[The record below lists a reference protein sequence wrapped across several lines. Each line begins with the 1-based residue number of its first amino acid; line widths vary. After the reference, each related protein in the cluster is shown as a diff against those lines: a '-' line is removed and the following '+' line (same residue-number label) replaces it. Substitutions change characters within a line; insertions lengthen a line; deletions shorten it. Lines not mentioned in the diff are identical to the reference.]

1 MAFHKLSFTYME
13 TFSILKTLLESDRS
27 IRRFDHSRPIG
38 DDTLRKLVDLTRYCA
53 SGRNLQP
60 LRYRIVSTEA
70 ECEALYPLLAWAGYY
85 KDWDGPA
92 PAERPTAYLVQCLDT
107 QLTNNCLC
115 DDGLQ
120 LQAIT
125 LGATA
130 LGIGGCI
137 IKSFRKNELTE
148 RLRLPAN
155 LEPLYVLALGYPS
168 ETARIVPLPADGDI
182 RYFRDSSD
190 IQSVPKRPLPDLLID

>member
-13 TFSILKTLLESDRS
+13 TFSILKSLLEADRS

-85 KDWDGPA
+85 KDWDGPT

-148 RLRLPAN
+148 RLSLPSN